1 MVRTVLVCVVCFLS
15 SSFVPRAR
23 GDFTGAITDL
33 GNAMFNIGVDDAV
46 NSVPGLTWNEDE
58 CLRPP
63 CGDGWKG
70 EPTTAINCPAPHTS
84 PVWFSG
90 DFDFMGLLGDLF
102 FAGLAMGRGQPSL
115 TKSKS
120 VSTGITKVSTLCWSS
135 SKAWVSR
142 LIMKRLC

>member
-1 MVRTVLVCVVCFLS
+1 MRVQGMAREGLVVLLCVVCFLS

-63 CGDGWKG
+63 CGDGWRSQ
-70 EPTTAINCPAPHTS
+70 PTTAIDCPVPHTS

-90 DFDFMGLLGDLF
+90 GFDFMVT
-102 FAGLAMGRGQPSL
+102 R
-115 TKSKS
+115 
-120 VSTGITKVSTLCWSS
+120 
-135 SKAWVSR
+135 
-142 LIMKRLC
+142 